1 MEVKYGKRFMFGWIL
16 SSLAMFGLSYV
27 WHGVVLNDYA
37 ILTYPFQIYLISAA
51 VVYLVSGFLLTR
63 IFIAEFLDRISQ
75 KPIPRGLA
83 AGAALGMILYMVAL
97 VVGVTFNSG
106 MDLKY
111 LLLDVIWQISE
122 QAAGGLIVGLVYI
135 FVFEYIPHPIE
146 DDTNSGA
153 DRSTN
158 Q

>member
-63 IFIAEFLDRISQ
+63 IFIAEFLDRISFF
-75 KPIPRGLA
+75 
-83 AGAALGMILYMVAL
+83 
-97 VVGVTFNSG
+97 TS
-106 MDLKY
+106 
-111 LLLDVIWQISE
+111 
-122 QAAGGLIVGLVYI
+122 
-135 FVFEYIPHPIE
+135 VFESLQSLSDE
-146 DDTNSGA
+146 VVSDSKLFEGD
-153 DRSTN
+153 
-158 Q
+158 

>member
-1 MEVKYGKRFMFGWIL
+1 MGVKYGKRFMIGWIL

-37 ILTYPFQIYLISAA
+37 ILTYPFQIYLVSAA

-97 VVGVTFNSG
+97 VV
-106 MDLKY
+106 
-111 LLLDVIWQISE
+111 
-122 QAAGGLIVGLVYI
+122 
-135 FVFEYIPHPIE
+135 
-146 DDTNSGA
+146 
-153 DRSTN
+153 
-158 Q
+158 